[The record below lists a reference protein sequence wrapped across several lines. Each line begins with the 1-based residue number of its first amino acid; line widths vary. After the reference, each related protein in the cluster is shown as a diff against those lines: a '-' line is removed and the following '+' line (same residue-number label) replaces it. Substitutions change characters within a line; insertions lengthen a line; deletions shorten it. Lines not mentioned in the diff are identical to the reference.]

1 MLAHCAARPRLLN
14 AKHEN
19 DDNDVYDREYASERV
34 QGIAKLGSAGAPR
47 KSTRPP
53 QLCDALTAAKRP
65 YTSGKRHHT
74 PIEQIYQDERERTPG
89 MSNLILSLP
98 AVLSLPASNQS
109 RPAPVR
115 PASFSSN
122 SEGNGI
128 IERKGVRFLL
138 ILREMASLRGRESV
152 QYLVPRPRVVA
163 DTLGVL

>member
-1 MLAHCAARPRLLN
+1 MLAHCAARPRLFN
-14 AKHEN
+14 AKDEN

-128 IERKGVRFLL
+128 RKGVRA
-138 ILREMASLRGRESV
+138 IPCPPPPCCSRHSR
-152 QYLVPRPRVVA
+152 RVVA
-163 DTLGVL
+163 GTLGVLWLGR